1 MPNIKKVA
9 DDTRSQSSVDGL
21 VIATIDD
28 FLRFANQN
36 ALQGEQPTMTAAAL
50 RELAAAAIALA
61 LLEEFDGEKGRDDYM
76 ALLRNTF
83 VSVQHRAVE
92 LFGEF
97 SSYAPHPSEL
107 N

>member
-1 MPNIKKVA
+1 MRNIKKVT
-9 DDTRSQSSVDGL
+9 DDPRSPPSVNGL
-21 VIATIDD
+21 VIAAIDD
-28 FLRFANQN
+28 FLKGTNQN
-36 ALQGEQPTMTAAAL
+36 APQGDYPTMTAAAL

-61 LLEEFDGEKGRDDYM
+61 LLEEFDGEKGQDDHM
-76 ALLRNTF
+76 ALLQNTF
-83 VSVQHRAVE
+83 ASVQHRAVE

>member
-1 MPNIKKVA
+1 
-9 DDTRSQSSVDGL
+9 
-21 VIATIDD
+21 
-28 FLRFANQN
+28 
-36 ALQGEQPTMTAAAL
+36 MTAAAL

-61 LLEEFDGEKGRDDYM
+61 LLEEFDGEKGQDDHM
-76 ALLRNTF
+76 ALLQNTF
-83 VSVQHRAVE
+83 ASVQHRAVE